1 MQTGGVPNSDPET
14 AQLSRSPGY
23 ARSCALASL
32 LFAFE
37 DDLYTGRSGITA
49 ADYANAW

>member
-1 MQTGGVPNSDPET
+1 VPGSDPET
-14 AQLSRSPGY
+14 EQLRRSAGY
-23 ARSCALASL
+23 ARACGLAAL

-49 ADYANAW
+49 ADYVNAWSNP